1 MQSNK
6 IAPKDEVKKTSNPET
21 DVFKDPSLDETSDN
35 PAKPISTIKKNHDER
50 VEVLKNLK
58 CPAEGSKDL
67 VKPKDV
73 DVEIAEKP
81 REVSKEVKHESDK
94 DVVSTEKANVE
105 ESNNEEN
112 IEVIELMEE
121 QPKMVAKPKTDS
133 DAMKKSKKTDKN
145 KSKGSEEVDEVKQ
158 KPSDSNESKNS
169 KSITTKIKIE
179 ASKSSKSKEL
189 TKSKQVLQKIKQFFV
204 KWNNVWAFLGFVV
217 FIVLFI
223 WLLSKLDIT
232 VTRGGVGGTAT
243 HSFGSGGGSK
253 DNSDDN
259 NKVTGK
265 KYFCTKLDEIYTQ
278 IPKVYTH
285 MNVIFIPLVFEV

>member
-6 IAPKDEVKKTSNPET
+6 IAPKKESKNASNSERV
-21 DVFKDPSLDETSDN
+21 VFKDPSLETSVN
-35 PAKPISTIKKNHDER
+35 PAKPTSSNIKKNQNEG
-50 VEVLKNLK
+50 VEVCKALEG
-58 CPAEGSKDL
+58 PAEGSKDL

-81 REVSKEVKHESDK
+81 REVCKEVKHESDK

-133 DAMKKSKKTDKN
+133 DAMKESKKTDKN

-204 KWNNVWAFLGFVV
+204 KWKNVWAFLGFVV

-265 KYFCTKLDEIYTQ
+265 KCFCSKRDEIYPQ
-278 IPKVYTH
+278 IPKGYTLMNVNVYTPC
-285 MNVIFIPLVFEV
+285 I

>member
-6 IAPKDEVKKTSNPET
+6 IAPKKEGKNASNPET
-21 DVFKDPSLDETSDN
+21 VVLKHTSVETSDN
-35 PAKPISTIKKNHDER
+35 PAKPTSSNIKKNQNEG
-50 VEVLKNLK
+50 VEVCKALEG
-58 CPAEGSKDL
+58 PAEGSKDL

-81 REVSKEVKHESDK
+81 IEVSKEVKHESDK

-133 DAMKKSKKTDKN
+133 DAMKESKKTDKN

-158 KPSDSNESKNS
+158 KPSDSNKSNKNS
-169 KSITTKIKIE
+169 AKSITKIEIE
-179 ASKSSKSKEL
+179 ASKSSKAKES
-189 TKSKQVLQKIKQFFV
+189 TKSKQLLQKLKQFFV
-204 KWNNVWAFLGFVV
+204 KWKNVWTFLGFVV
-217 FIVLFI
+217 FIALFI
-223 WLLSKLDIT
+223 GLLSKLDIT

-265 KYFCTKLDEIYTQ
+265 KCVCSKRDEIYPQ
-278 IPKVYTH
+278 IPKGYTLMNVNVYTPC
-285 MNVIFIPLVFEV
+285 I

>member
-1 MQSNK
+1 MQSNQ
-6 IAPKDEVKKTSNPET
+6 IAPKEEVKETSNPET
-21 DVFKDPSLDETSDN
+21 VVLKHTSLDKTSVN
-35 PAKPISTIKKNHDER
+35 PAKPTSSNIKKNQNEG
-50 VEVLKNLK
+50 VEVCKALEG
-58 CPAEGSKDL
+58 PAEGSKDL

-81 REVSKEVKHESDK
+81 IEVSKEVKHESDK

-133 DAMKKSKKTDKN
+133 DAMKESKKTDKN

-158 KPSDSNESKNS
+158 KPSDANESKNS
-169 KSITTKIKIE
+169 KSITTKIEIE
-179 ASKSSKSKEL
+179 ASKSSKSKES
-189 TKSKQVLQKIKQFFV
+189 TKSKQLLQKLKQFFV
-204 KWNNVWAFLGFVV
+204 KWKNVWTFLGFVV
-217 FIVLFI
+217 FIALFI
-223 WLLSKLDIT
+223 GLLSKLDIT

-265 KYFCTKLDEIYTQ
+265 KCVCSKHDEIYPQ
-278 IPKVYTH
+278 IPKGYTLMNVNVYTPC
-285 MNVIFIPLVFEV
+285 I